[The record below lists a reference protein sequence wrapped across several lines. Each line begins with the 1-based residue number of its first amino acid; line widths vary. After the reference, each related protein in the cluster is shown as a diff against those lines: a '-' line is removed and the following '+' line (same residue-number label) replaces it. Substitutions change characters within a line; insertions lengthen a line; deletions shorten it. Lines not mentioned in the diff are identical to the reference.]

1 MFTSPFQVQ
10 QERKTAGRL
19 ASRPGLPYN
28 AGFVGELA
36 GKRVYHGNCGPNPPT
51 AGHLGCLNK
60 VNLQRA
66 RQPSAL
72 QGAVTALVPLARLKA
87 GRNSLHT
94 AELFVS
100 HRKNHYSAQIT

>member
-36 GKRVYHGNCGPNPPT
+36 GKLVCRGNCGPNPQM
-51 AGHLGCLNK
+51 AGQLGCLWIPT
-60 VNLQRA
+60 L
-66 RQPSAL
+66 
-72 QGAVTALVPLARLKA
+72 
-87 GRNSLHT
+87 
-94 AELFVS
+94 
-100 HRKNHYSAQIT
+100 

>member
-36 GKRVYHGNCGPNPPT
+36 GKWVCHENCGPNPPS
-51 AGHLGCLNK
+51 AGHLGCLC
-60 VNLQRA
+60 VRGVCGEE
-66 RQPSAL
+66 R
-72 QGAVTALVPLARLKA
+72 RECEY
-87 GRNSLHT
+87 R
-94 AELFVS
+94 
-100 HRKNHYSAQIT
+100 